1 MRLLR
6 VIATVGRHW
15 FGVKNGSGLT
25 GKRGL
30 THCGVRA
37 YTSSAAGVVL
47 TESSGASSWA
57 HHGWDWGIRY
67 EAEVQVHAEGMRGQ
81 EREST

>member
-15 FGVKNGSGLT
+15 FGVKSGSC
-25 GKRGL
+25 GL
-30 THCGVRA
+30 THCVQA

-47 TESSGASSWA
+47 IASSGASSWA
-57 HHGWDWGIRY
+57 HHGSDWGIRY
-67 EAEVQVHAEGMRGQ
+67 EAEAQVHEGTRGR
-81 EREST
+81 EMEST